1 MDAVRGRRERS
12 PRPQQPKDD
21 GVAEVRTSFMR
32 PNAERQKRHIDTK
45 ETYRCKDDG
54 VADVDGSRYVR
65 DIYVTYIGTYSQ
77 GHICDIYRDIYGT
90 NIYLMSMAASIA
102 RPVEKSMSGTY
113 M

>member
-65 DIYVTYIGTYSQ
+65 DIYVTYIGTYMGQ
-77 GHICDIYRDIYGT
+77 IYT
-90 NIYLMSMAASIA
+90 
-102 RPVEKSMSGTY
+102 
-113 M
+113 